1 MQRIWTIQDEFFMKK
16 VLFGAVLALA
26 SVLIYKSCTDDRE
39 QKSILEESSMLI
51 QQELRN
57 VSKLVV
63 AEGHFAEVYNYKD
76 SKELFGPLVTAYKK
90 ALVVVNADV
99 SIAYDLS
106 KINYEVDEKNK
117 VLTITRIPEPE
128 IKISPDF
135 EYYDVTADYLNP
147 FNAGDY
153 NAIKRN
159 VNASLMKKIE
169 ASSLRSNAENRLVS
183 ELSRI
188 LVLTHTMGWTLVY
201 NDIPLENTEQLKTFL
216 D

>member
-1 MQRIWTIQDEFFMKK
+1 M
-16 VLFGAVLALA
+16 A

-39 QKSILEESSMLI
+39 QKSILEENSMLI

-63 AEGHFAEVYNYKD
+63 TEGHFAEVYNYKD

-106 KINYEVDEKNK
+106 KINYEVDEENK
-117 VLTITRIPEPE
+117 ILTITEIPEPE

-147 FNAGDY
+147 FDADDY

-159 VNASLMKKIE
+159 VKASLMNKIE
-169 ASSLRSNAENRLVS
+169 ASSLRTNAENRLVS

-188 LVLTHTMGWTLVY
+188 LVLTNTMGWTLVY
-201 NDIPLENTEQLKTFL
+201 ENVPVENTEQLKTFL

>member
-1 MQRIWTIQDEFFMKK
+1 MKK
-16 VLFGAVLALA
+16 VLVGAIIALA
-26 SVLIYKSCTDDRE
+26 SVLIYKSCTDDRQ
-39 QKSILEESSMLI
+39 QKSILEENSMLI

-63 AEGHFAEVYNYKD
+63 TEGHFAEVYNYKD
-76 SKELFGPLVTAYKK
+76 SKELFGPLITAHKK

-106 KINYEVDEKNK
+106 QINYDVDEENK
-117 VLTITRIPEPE
+117 ILTINHIPEPE

-147 FNAGDY
+147 FKAEDY

-169 ASSLRSNAENRLVS
+169 ASALRSNAENRLVS

-188 LVLTHTMGWTLVY
+188 LVLTNSMDWTLVY
-201 NDIPLENTEQLKTFL
+201 ENAPVENTEQLKTFL

>member
-1 MQRIWTIQDEFFMKK
+1 MKK
-16 VLFGAVLALA
+16 ILVGAVLALA

-39 QKSILEESSMLI
+39 QKSILEENSMLI

-63 AEGHFAEVYNYKD
+63 TEGHFAEVYNYKD
-76 SKELFGPLVTAYKK
+76 SKELFGPLITAHKK

-106 KINYEVDEKNK
+106 KINYEVDEKSK
-117 VLTITRIPEPE
+117 VLTITRITEPE

-169 ASSLRSNAENRLVS
+169 ASSLRSNSENRLVS

-188 LVLTHTMGWTLVY
+188 LVLTNTMGWTLVY
-201 NDIPLENTEQLKTFL
+201 NDIPLENTEQLKT
-216 D
+216 

>member
-1 MQRIWTIQDEFFMKK
+1 M
-16 VLFGAVLALA
+16 
-26 SVLIYKSCTDDRE
+26 
-39 QKSILEESSMLI
+39 
-51 QQELRN
+51 
-57 VSKLVV
+57 
-63 AEGHFAEVYNYKD
+63 FAEVYNYKD
-76 SKELFGPLVTAYKK
+76 SKELFGPLITAHKK

-99 SIAYDLS
+99 SIAYDMS
-106 KINYEVDEKNK
+106 KISYEVDEENK
-117 VLTITRIPEPE
+117 TLKIIQIPEPE

-147 FNAGDY
+147 FNAKDY

-188 LVLTHTMGWTLVY
+188 LVLTNSMEWTLVY
-201 NDIPLENTEQLKTFL
+201 NNTPVKNAEQLESFL
-216 D
+216 E

>member
-1 MQRIWTIQDEFFMKK
+1 MKRIL
-16 VLFGAVLALA
+16 VGAVIALA

-39 QKSILEESSMLI
+39 QKSILEENSMLI

-63 AEGHFAEVYNYKD
+63 TEGHFAEVYNYKD
-76 SKELFGPLVTAYKK
+76 SKELFGPLVTAHKK

-106 KINYEVDEKNK
+106 QINYDVDEENK
-117 VLTITRIPEPE
+117 VLTITQIPEPE

-188 LVLTHTMGWTLVY
+188 LVLTNTMGWTLVY
-201 NDIPLENTEQLKTFL
+201 ENVPMENSEQLKTFL

>member
-1 MQRIWTIQDEFFMKK
+1 M
-16 VLFGAVLALA
+16 
-26 SVLIYKSCTDDRE
+26 
-39 QKSILEESSMLI
+39 
-51 QQELRN
+51 
-57 VSKLVV
+57 
-63 AEGHFAEVYNYKD
+63 
-76 SKELFGPLVTAYKK
+76 
-90 ALVVVNADV
+90 NADV

-106 KINYEVDEKNK
+106 QINYDVDEENK
-117 VLTITRIPEPE
+117 VLTITQIPEPE

-188 LVLTHTMGWTLVY
+188 LVLTNTMDWTLVY
-201 NDIPLENTEQLKTFL
+201 ENVPVENSEQLKTFL

>member
-1 MQRIWTIQDEFFMKK
+1 MKK
-16 VLFGAVLALA
+16 FLVGAVLALA

-39 QKSILEESSMLI
+39 QKSILEENSMLI

-63 AEGHFAEVYNYKD
+63 TEGHFAEVYNYKD

-106 KINYEVDEKNK
+106 KINYEVDEENRI
-117 VLTITRIPEPE
+117 LTITEIPEPE

-147 FNAGDY
+147 FDADDY

-159 VNASLMKKIE
+159 VKASLMNKIE
-169 ASSLRSNAENRLVS
+169 ASSLRTNAENRLVS

-188 LVLTHTMGWTLVY
+188 LVLTNTMGWTLVY
-201 NDIPLENTEQLKTFL
+201 ENVPVENTEQLKTFL

>member
-1 MQRIWTIQDEFFMKK
+1 MKK
-16 VLFGAVLALA
+16 ILIGAVIALA
-26 SVLIYKSCTDDRE
+26 SVLIYRSCADDRE
-39 QKSILEESSMLI
+39 QKTILEENSMLI
-51 QQELRN
+51 QQELKN
-57 VSKLVV
+57 VSKLIVT
-63 AEGHFAEVYNYKD
+63 EGHFAEVYNYKD
-76 SKELFGPLVTAYKK
+76 SKELFGPLITAHKK

-99 SIAYDLS
+99 SIAYDMS
-106 KINYEVDEKNK
+106 KINYEVDQENK
-117 VLTITRIPEPE
+117 VLKITQIPEPE

-169 ASSLRSNAENRLVS
+169 ASSLRSNAENRLLS

-188 LVLTHTMGWTLVY
+188 LVLTNTMGWTLVY
-201 NDIPLENTEQLKTFL
+201 ENTPVENTGQLKIFL

>member
-1 MQRIWTIQDEFFMKK
+1 M
-16 VLFGAVLALA
+16 A

-39 QKSILEESSMLI
+39 QKSILEENSMLI

-63 AEGHFAEVYNYKD
+63 TEGHFAEVYNYKD
-76 SKELFGPLVTAYKK
+76 SKELFGPLVTAHKK

-106 KINYEVDEKNK
+106 QINYDVDEENK
-117 VLTITRIPEPE
+117 VLTITQIPEPE

-188 LVLTHTMGWTLVY
+188 LVLTNTMDWTLVY
-201 NDIPLENTEQLKTFL
+201 ENVPVENSEQLKTFL

>member
-1 MQRIWTIQDEFFMKK
+1 M
-16 VLFGAVLALA
+16 A
-26 SVLIYKSCTDDRE
+26 SVLIYKSCADDHE
-39 QKSILEESSMLI
+39 QKSILEENSMLI
-51 QQELRN
+51 RQELKN

-63 AEGHFAEVYNYKD
+63 TEGHFAEVYNYKD
-76 SKELFGPLVTAYKK
+76 SKELFGPLITAHKK

-99 SIAYDLS
+99 SIAYDMS
-106 KINYEVDEKNK
+106 KINYEVDEENK
-117 VLTITRIPEPE
+117 VLKITQIPEPE

-153 NAIKRN
+153 NTIKRN

-169 ASSLRSNAENRLVS
+169 ASSLRSNAENRLLS

-188 LVLTHTMGWTLVY
+188 LVLTNSMDWTLVY
-201 NDIPLENTEQLKTFL
+201 EGVAVDSPEKLMDLNKSLVD
-216 D
+216 

>member
-1 MQRIWTIQDEFFMKK
+1 MKK
-16 VLFGAVLALA
+16 ILIGFVIALA
-26 SVLIYKSCTDDRE
+26 SVLIYRSCAEDRE
-39 QKSILEESSMLI
+39 RKTILEENSMLI
-51 QQELRN
+51 QQELKN
-57 VSKLVV
+57 VSKLIVT
-63 AEGHFAEVYNYKD
+63 EGHFAEVYNYKD
-76 SKELFGPLVTAYKK
+76 SKELFGPLITAHKK

-99 SIAYDLS
+99 TIAYDMS
-106 KINYEVDEKNK
+106 QIQYEVDQESK
-117 VLTITRIPEPE
+117 VLKITQIPEPE

-169 ASSLRSNAENRLVS
+169 ASSLRSNAENRLLS

-188 LVLTHTMGWTLVY
+188 LVLTNTMGWTLVHE
-201 NDIPLENTEQLKTFL
+201 NMPVENIGQLEQIL

>member
-1 MQRIWTIQDEFFMKK
+1 MKR
-16 VLFGAVLALA
+16 VLVGAVIALA
-26 SVLIYKSCTDDRE
+26 SVLIYKSCADDRE

-63 AEGHFAEVYNYKD
+63 TEGHFAEVYNYKD
-76 SKELFGPLVTAYKK
+76 SKELFGPLVTAHKK

-99 SIAYDLS
+99 TIAYDLS
-106 KINYEVDEKNK
+106 KIDYDVNEGNK
-117 VLTITRIPEPE
+117 VLTITQIPEPE

-188 LVLTHTMGWTLVY
+188 LVLTNTMGWTLVY
-201 NDIPLENTEQLKTFL
+201 ENVPVENSEQLKTFL